1 MARPLTSR
9 EDFEAKVALVSELNW
24 ARLAAFI
31 DGEGCISIT
40 RSKRKGYTNL
50 QYHLEVIVSGTDPRL
65 HEWLQNNFSGAVYLI
80 KNAVTSYRSNKV
92 CQSWRMFN
100 TRAVVI
106 LEHCLPYFIM
116 KREQA
121 EIGLAFMRLKVKGSQ
136 GKKISIVELQ
146 AHEDLRNKLR
156 AINSPHLPSDA
167 VVVSEVDRD
176 KRIN

>member
-1 MARPLTSR
+1 
-9 EDFEAKVALVSELNW
+9 
-24 ARLAAFI
+24 
-31 DGEGCISIT
+31 
-40 RSKRKGYTNL
+40 
-50 QYHLEVIVSGTDPRL
+50 
-65 HEWLQNNFSGAVYLI
+65 
-80 KNAVTSYRSNKV
+80 
-92 CQSWRMFN
+92 
-100 TRAVVI
+100 
-106 LEHCLPYFIM
+106 M